1 MPAASTFSKPASG
14 GMSGSSSSLS
24 SVCFGPILTAAS
36 TLSAICTLLV
46 IQLFRGVVRRA
57 PAGGHSEPCSTGA
70 CPPPIIVCHPAHLSA
85 QPERGARPRA
95 TPSQTSR
102 PAGHSEPCSTGAC
115 PPPVIVRHPAHLS
128 PQPRRGARPALHPRG
143 RAGRRGHL
151 QPVGEAHGAADAVG
165 GAVQR
170 LVLDHPTRLAG
181 HSRDDGPVP
190 DFRAAAGEVVGRHAL
205 HIRQVVVLDRL

>member
-57 PAGGHSEPCSTGA
+57 PAG
-70 CPPPIIVCHPAHLSA
+70 
-85 QPERGARPRA
+85 
-95 TPSQTSR
+95 
-102 PAGHSEPCSTGAC
+102 GHSEPCSTGAC

-190 DFRAAAGEVVGRHAL
+190 
-205 HIRQVVVLDRL
+205 